1 MQTRM
6 SARQWADVISEWD
19 SSGLS
24 GGVFASER
32 GIAEKTLRWWKTEL
46 ARRARNESRRRPP
59 RGGPSP
65 AGAAGTATVPFAKV
79 VRVGEDRSASR
90 GVTIV
95 VGRARI
101 DVEQGFDRQLLCDV
115 VRALEGAR

>member
-1 MQTRM
+1 M
-6 SARQWADVISEWD
+6 SARKWAEVIREWD

-24 GGVFASER
+24 GGAFASER
-32 GIAEKTLRWWKTEL
+32 GIAEKTLRWWKSEL

-59 RGGPSP
+59 RGEPLP
-65 AGAAGTATVPFAKV
+65 AGAAGTASVPFAKV
-79 VRVGEDRSASR
+79 IRVGGERSSSGR
-90 GVTIV
+90 VTIV

-115 VRALEGAR
+115 VRALEAAR

>member
-6 SARQWADVISEWD
+6 SARQWAEVIREWD

-24 GGVFASER
+24 GGAFASER

-59 RGGPSP
+59 RGGSLP
-65 AGAAGTATVPFAKV
+65 AGAASVPFAKV
-79 VRVGEDRSASR
+79 VRTGEERSSSR
-90 GVTIV
+90 RVTIV

>member
-1 MQTRM
+1 M
-6 SARQWADVISEWD
+6 SARQWAEVIREWD

-24 GGVFASER
+24 GGTFASER

-59 RGGPSP
+59 RREPLP
-65 AGAAGTATVPFAKV
+65 ERAAGTAGVPFAKV
-79 VRVGEDRSASR
+79 VRSGDERSSSR
-90 GVTIV
+90 RVTVV

-101 DVEQGFDRQLLCDV
+101 DVEEGFDRQLLCDV